1 MVGRAWWRLV
11 GASANLNHAPPTVT
25 GSPATKAASASIASM
40 TMPRPAE
47 AEPLAGARIEPSRG
61 LIDAHGRIVNDL
73 RISVTPRC
81 NFRCAY
87 CDPMG
92 IGAHEPPGT
101 LLAEHFG
108 VVLRAAVGLG
118 MRSVRFT
125 GGEPLLRKDLP
136 KLIKLAHEAFA
147 GVDPDPDI
155 AITTNA
161 SALKQRLPGLIS
173 AGLRRVNISLDAIN
187 PAVFRHVTGGGDLA
201 KVLAGI
207 EAVEAAGLTPVKV
220 NAVVLRGVNDAQ
232 VPALAALARDRA
244 WHVRFIEY
252 MHLDNAAF
260 GTYDERFVPGS
271 EIRAAVETEHGE
283 LAPVPTDPSAPA
295 RLYSLPGWRGRIGFI
310 NPVSEP
316 FCSACSR
323 MRVTSDG
330 MLRPCLLNDREVD
343 LKPALLADDPVAA
356 VQEMFLVAAGRKV
369 ASGFT
374 EPVERLRTM
383 VAIGG

>member
-1 MVGRAWWRLV
+1 MTVLQPADRDGRVA
-11 GASANLNHAPPTVT
+11 
-25 GSPATKAASASIASM
+25 
-40 TMPRPAE
+40 
-47 AEPLAGARIEPSRG
+47 PSRR

-108 VVLRAAVGLG
+108 VILRAAVGLG

-136 KLIKLAHEAFA
+136 KLIELAHEAFA
-147 GVDPDPDI
+147 EASAEPDPDI

-161 SALKQRLPGLIS
+161 SALRQRLPDLTA
-173 AGLRRVNISLDAIN
+173 AGLRRVNISLDAID
-187 PAVFRHVTGGGDLA
+187 PVVFRLVTGGGDLA

-220 NAVVLRGVNDAQ
+220 NAVVLRGVNDSQ
-232 VPALAALARDRA
+232 VPALAALARDKP

-260 GTYDERFVPGS
+260 GVYDERFVPGS
-271 EIRAAVETEHGE
+271 EIRAAVEAAHGA
-283 LAPVPTDPSAPA
+283 LTPALSDPSAPA
-295 RLYSLPGWRGRIGFI
+295 RLFSLPGWLGRIGFI

-316 FCSACSR
+316 FCSSCSR

-356 VQEMFLVAAGRKV
+356 VQEMFLLAAGRKV

-374 EPVERLRTM
+374 TPVERPRTM